1 MASDGGS
8 TFGDCSRRE
17 RRQHFSKMCIGIAV
31 SDQQYGITTVDES
44 ANENFDSARDRM
56 RAEQLC
62 VMEEAQILLDN
73 QNGVSYPAYLRN

>member
-1 MASDGGS
+1 MVAPPLVTVRGASEGS
-8 TFGDCSRRE
+8 T
-17 RRQHFSKMCIGIAV
+17 FSKMCIGIAV